1 MSEDQLLELYRQ
13 QESLVFQKL
22 EDIRHDLRA
31 AMGRMAALK
40 NYPLLTVGDAAS
52 LIEMGRTL
60 KHMEDSI
67 ERLQVERGKRP
78 KL

>member
-13 QESLVFQKL
+13 QESLVFQKF

-31 AMGRMAALK
+31 AMGRMASLK
-40 NYPLLTVGDAAS
+40 NYPLLTVGDTAA
-52 LIEMGRTL
+52 LIEMSRTL

-67 ERLQVERGKRP
+67 ERLVVERGNRH